1 MKVIVTGVTGQL
13 GYDVMRVL
21 RERGE
26 KPLGASRDTMPLD
39 RPEQAGAFIL
49 AQRPDVV
56 IHCAAYTA
64 VDRAEEER
72 ELCRTVNGEATG
84 AIAAACEKV
93 GAKLIYISTDYVF
106 PGVGEAFY
114 ETDDKT
120 GKT

>member
-26 KPLGASRDTMPLD
+26 KPLGASRDVMPLD

-49 AQRPDVV
+49 AQKPDVV

-72 ELCRTVNGEATG
+72 ELCRTVNGGATG

-106 PGVGEAFY
+106 PVLSSVS
-114 ETDDKT
+114 
-120 GKT
+120 